1 MWSRVFG
8 FILGPIGMWVAI
20 GIAISAAGAGGYIW
34 GRMDGKA
41 AVQVRHLEAQVDM
54 LKRTLERR
62 ERIAR
67 ADAEQAA
74 QGREALE
81 RHDKTDRE
89 LSDEMQG
96 DNGGCF
102 KPPDT
107 DRVRRYWP

>member
-1 MWSRVFG
+1 MWFLSF
-8 FILGPIGMWVAI
+8 LIGSI
-20 GIAISAAGAGGYIW
+20 GRWLLIGAASAAILVGAYVW
-34 GRMDGKA
+34 GRMDCKVA
-41 AVQVRHLEAQVDM
+41 ANVRHLEAQVDV

-81 RHDKTDRE
+81 RHDNTDRE

-96 DNGGCF
+96 DDSGCF
-102 KPPDT
+102 KSPDT